1 MSRLK
6 LVQFCWSLLCQ
17 LPLYTCNRDTGGM
30 FDGGMR
36 STECHFLEKS
46 DYLCQRYRDKR
57 IIFKVDA
64 DATTAMSVENHTK
77 ITIFPH
83 PVYLTPR

>member
-1 MSRLK
+1 MSRLN
-6 LVQFCWSLLCQ
+6 LVQFCWSLL
-17 LPLYTCNRDTGGM
+17 LPLYTCNRDTGGL

-36 STECHFLEKS
+36 STECHFYKKKS

-57 IIFKVDA
+57 IVFKGDA

-77 ITIFPH
+77 ITIFP
-83 PVYLTPR
+83 TPCI